1 MAYLFDQEILNI
13 GVYRGDWSTDAC
25 TDVRTLDNEIAEYSA
40 SVIRDHFC
48 TAVKTASMFGGDI
61 KLCVYVEFS
70 VAGIASHTG
79 WKNLEDY
86 NDITD
91 EPRTKRWRVVVEQR
105 NVFYEE
111 AETAEEARRIVSED
125 RIWGP
130 EHGIGVEDTYDFE
143 ISVEEDASCES

>member
-13 GVYRGDWSTDAC
+13 GVYRPELSTKDGP
-25 TDVRTLDNEIAEYSA
+25 VVHSFDNGIAEYSA
-40 SVIRDHFC
+40 SVMRDHFC
-48 TAVKTASMFGGDI
+48 TAEKTARMFGGDI

-91 EPRTKRWRVVVEQR
+91 EPRVKRWRVVVEQR